1 MLQIDNM
8 AQQDKTDW
16 YWNGVLAGAV
26 NNLYYEFINVDVT
39 HVPYTATHRNS
50 SFFLKNRLGY
60 VPSIMWTYSG
70 PEAWRDVTDVKVI
83 RNSKCDK
90 TNWQVYAM
98 AANPTRTKWR
108 VYKWNIVDG
117 CIDETHVREREFDA
131 IWCWDWKLFV
141 TDYVKWPVVDD
152 IIDGGCPIY
161 WYTWIQINK
170 YEGWTTHWY
179 FSDECIEEWE
189 GSSRFKTTLKGYFLL
204 VYDSKNA
211 EDSWFAWQVRL
222 ITDVDSKW
230 RLILEAPWEGF
241 ATLSSENEEK
251 EVKGDW
257 VKYKIFKD
265 WWEVV
270 WYSTWKKITLITN
283 AEWVGLETIS
293 PYSQISPYLD
303 TNIIWVASAANRIF
317 VLTDNGWIHYTNT
330 PWGYDK
336 FFIQDDMFAW
346 IDKTSIASYRDFVV
360 TLWKKHLGICVPDS
374 NGSTYT
380 VYDQSSTVW
389 LWSRYSYWEYDW
401 DLLFVSNDKRLLAL
415 WVASNTGQY
424 MLQYENVWDTSA
436 LNSKLS
442 TLIEWDEVFIWDDRG
457 DLRIFVNYR
466 SNPYIALREEG
477 DEYAKTK
484 DWNNTATHIYKFDKL
499 FKVWTE
505 DHISN
510 FCLCGVYDWLYY
522 WESWLYVR
530 KAWGIDKQYWDYPT
544 TKVVA
549 RISAYLIENESDWI
563 GWTSSWLANRPK
575 LYNLAKLNRLITVLW
590 PGKYSTTTKIHVTSY
605 VSWVGT
611 EYEFPIGAAWNDVN
625 NVWVDQISRN
635 YVWDNTEL
643 EECQLEVLK
652 DNQTEYRV
660 TCESSKVT
668 PYSLMQDK
676 PWCDSYKEILLPSH
690 WVCVDDSIYKL
701 APSMPL
707 VTNLWESQSYA
718 TQIKLE
724 LVSYEDDITFGG
736 RLWEMFVAPLF
747 NTWPDWEYQLQPNT
761 DC

>member
-50 SFFLKNRLGY
+50 SFFLKNRLAY
-60 VPSIMWTYSG
+60 VPSEMWTYDI
-70 PEAWRDVTDVKVI
+70 PDAWRDVTDVKVI
-83 RNSKCDK
+83 WDSKCDK
-90 TNWQVYAM
+90 ANWQVYAM

-108 VYKWNIVDG
+108 VYEWNVIDG
-117 CIDETHVREREFDA
+117 CVDKKTVRKREFDA

-141 TDYVKWPVVDD
+141 TDYVKWAPVEDVINGD
-152 IIDGGCPIY
+152 CSAY
-161 WYTWIQINK
+161 SWYSWIQINE

-179 FSDECIEEWE
+179 FSDECIDESGGEA
-189 GSSRFKTTLKGYFLL
+189 RFSTALKGYFLL

-211 EDSWFAWQVRL
+211 EGSWFAWQVRL

-230 RLILEAPWEGF
+230 RLVLEAPWQGF
-241 ATLSSENEEK
+241 ATLSSEDDEP
-251 EVKGDW
+251 VQWAW
-257 VKYKIFKD
+257 VKYLIYKD

-283 AEWVGLETIS
+283 AEWPLLETIS

-346 IDKTSIASYRDFVV
+346 IDKTSIAAYRDFVV
-360 TLWKKHLGICVPDS
+360 VFWKKHLGICVPDS

-401 DLLFVSNDKRLLAL
+401 DLLFVSSDKRLLAL

-424 MLQYENVWDTSA
+424 MLQYENVWDSSA
-436 LNSKLS
+436 FNSKLS
-442 TLIEWDEVFIWDDRG
+442 TLIEWDEVFVWDDRG
-457 DLRIFVNYR
+457 DLKVFVNYR
-466 SNPYIALREEG
+466 SNPYIAITDG
-477 DEYAKTK
+477 EYTRISETW
-484 DWNNTATHIYKFDKL
+484 DRTSTHIYKFDKL

-510 FCLCGVYDWLYY
+510 FCLWWVCDWLYY
-522 WESWLYVR
+522 WESWIYVR
-530 KAWGIDKQYWDYPT
+530 DGEGADLQYWDYPP
-544 TKVVA
+544 TKIVA
-549 RISAYLIENESDWI
+549 RISAYLIENESDWT
-563 GWTSSWLANRPK
+563 WSNNSWLASRPK
-575 LYNLAKLNRLITVLW
+575 LYNLAKLNRLITILGPW
-590 PGKYSTTTKIHVTSY
+590 KYSDSTKIHVTSY
-605 VSWVGT
+605 INWVWA
-611 EYEFPIGAAWNDVN
+611 EYEFPIGTATDAVN
-625 NVWVDQISRN
+625 NVWIDQITKN
-635 YVWDNTEL
+635 YIWDDTEL

-652 DNQTEYRV
+652 DNQAEYKT
-660 TCESSKVT
+660 TCKSSKVT
-668 PYSLMQDK
+668 PYSLIQDK

-690 WVCVDDSIYKL
+690 WVCVDDSIYRL

-724 LVSYEDDITFGG
+724 LVSRDDDIMFGG

-747 NTWPDWEYQLQPNT
+747 STGPDWEYQLQPET